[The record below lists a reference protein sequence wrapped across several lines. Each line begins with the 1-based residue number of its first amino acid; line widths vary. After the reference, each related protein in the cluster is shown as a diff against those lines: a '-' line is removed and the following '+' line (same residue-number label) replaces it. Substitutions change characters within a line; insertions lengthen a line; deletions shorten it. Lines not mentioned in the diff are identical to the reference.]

1 MFAQE
6 TPMAD
11 LSKGITAG
19 PVDAFTAM
27 PQCGIASGTMILT
40 LTGVMP
46 VECVAPGDKVITRAG
61 ARTVTA
67 VEIAVVQDARVIRI
81 SQGVLGKDRPEADL
95 HVSPRQPLLIR
106 DWRAKALSGLVRAVM
121 TAERLVDG
129 DYIRAETV
137 PQARMVTL
145 RFAEPQVIFAGGLEL
160 GCEPDA

>member
-1 MFAQE
+1 
-6 TPMAD
+6 MAD

-19 PVDAFTAM
+19 PVEAFTAM
-27 PQCGIASGTMILT
+27 PRCGIASGTMILT
-40 LTGVMP
+40 LTGVMS

-121 TAERLVDG
+121 TPNVWSMATISAPKPCRR
-129 DYIRAETV
+129 RAWSLCALPT
-137 PQARMVTL
+137 R
-145 RFAEPQVIFAGGLEL
+145 R
-160 GCEPDA
+160 